1 MEDHLN
7 VRFSCNDQ
15 TFFEILKM
23 KIRSIS
29 ITYSIK
35 KSREEKSLY
44 RTLENDIQNLENIMN
59 SSPDDVTQA
68 SLEHKKI
75 ELGNK
80 RQQKIEGL
88 LLRSRANWHENG
100 EKCSEYL
107 CKLEK
112 KNFIKKTITE
122 LIDENGQ
129 HITDPSEILLE
140 QQNFL

>member
-1 MEDHLN
+1 
-7 VRFSCNDQ
+7 
-15 TFFEILKM
+15 M

-80 RQQKIEGL
+80 RQQKLKDYSLDHGL
-88 LLRSRANWHENG
+88 TGMRMVKSAQSTFVN
-100 EKCSEYL
+100 
-107 CKLEK
+107 
-112 KNFIKKTITE
+112 
-122 LIDENGQ
+122 
-129 HITDPSEILLE
+129 
-140 QQNFL
+140 

>member
-1 MEDHLN
+1 MQEICFGMVYYLSGVVEDHLN
-7 VRFSCNDQ
+7 VRFSCKDQ

-59 SSPDDVTQA
+59 SSADDVTQA
-68 SLEHKKI
+68 SLVHKKL

-100 EKCSEYL
+100 EKCSEYF

-112 KNFIKKTITE
+112 NFFYKK
-122 LIDENGQ
+122 DY
-129 HITDPSEILLE
+129 H
-140 QQNFL
+140 

>member
-1 MEDHLN
+1 VEDHLN

-29 ITYSIK
+29 ITYSIN

-68 SLEHKKI
+68 SLVHKQL

-80 RQQKIEGL
+80 RQQKIEG
-88 LLRSRANWHENG
+88 
-100 EKCSEYL
+100 
-107 CKLEK
+107 
-112 KNFIKKTITE
+112 
-122 LIDENGQ
+122 
-129 HITDPSEILLE
+129 
-140 QQNFL
+140 

>member
-1 MEDHLN
+1 
-7 VRFSCNDQ
+7 
-15 TFFEILKM
+15 M
-23 KIRSIS
+23 KIRSNS

-68 SLEHKKI
+68 SLVHKKI

-88 LLRSRANWHENG
+88 LLRSQANWHENG
-100 EKCSEYL
+100 EKCSEYF
-107 CKLEK
+107 CKLKK
-112 KNFIKKTITE
+112 KNFIKK
-122 LIDENGQ
+122 DY
-129 HITDPSEILLE
+129 H
-140 QQNFL
+140 

>member
-1 MEDHLN
+1 VVCFIPWNNFSIGLLKLKYSQDFALEDHLN

-59 SSPDDVTQA
+59 SSPDVY
-68 SLEHKKI
+68 KI
-75 ELGNK
+75 
-80 RQQKIEGL
+80 
-88 LLRSRANWHENG
+88 
-100 EKCSEYL
+100 
-107 CKLEK
+107 
-112 KNFIKKTITE
+112 
-122 LIDENGQ
+122 
-129 HITDPSEILLE
+129 
-140 QQNFL
+140 FLF

>member
-1 MEDHLN
+1 VSIGLLKLKNKRVKTCITETISEYYLSGDVEDHLN
-7 VRFSCNDQ
+7 VRSSCNDQ
-15 TFFEILKM
+15 IFFEILKM

-59 SSPDDVTQA
+59 SPPDDVTQA

-80 RQQKIEGL
+80 RQQKIEEL

-100 EKCSEYL
+100 EKCSE
-107 CKLEK
+107 
-112 KNFIKKTITE
+112 
-122 LIDENGQ
+122 
-129 HITDPSEILLE
+129 
-140 QQNFL
+140 

>member
-1 MEDHLN
+1 
-7 VRFSCNDQ
+7 
-15 TFFEILKM
+15 M
-23 KIRSIS
+23 KIRSNS

-68 SLEHKKI
+68 SLVNKQL

-80 RQQKIEGL
+80 RQQKIEGI

-100 EKCSEYL
+100 EKCSEYF

-112 KNFIKKTITE
+112 KNFI
-122 LIDENGQ
+122 
-129 HITDPSEILLE
+129 
-140 QQNFL
+140 